1 MRSME
6 TNRGPR
12 TKSRE
17 RDAGGMTY
25 LEPDREALPA
35 DNPATPADRPSG
47 EVHIDEWVAPDACD
61 DRGFLR
67 PGKILEWM
75 DAVGALAATR
85 FARAAVATISV
96 DGVNVRRQIAAGDRV
111 AMRARVVHTSARS
124 IGVAITMTAGPQKL
138 ALDAF
143 MTFVVVG
150 DDGRAAPVARFHP
163 ETPEDA
169 AGHREGE
176 ARARFRRELAVNRS
190 QLVDLAGDQPPPA
203 PASDAGFVLLLREL
217 GARLVGRARI
227 GGDVRA
233 AGVSYVH
240 KIEPVRHGKLNFHGT
255 LYGGTLMRWLETCAA
270 MSASAFLSTPPRLMG
285 VDGLTFLR
293 PVAPNVFVHLDAI
306 AVHSDEHGVTVMVRA
321 LSEDPLSSSMVQS
334 LRGFFTY
341 APVVATTG
349 VPQLARGGR
358 DDALFCEVVLRH
370 RLRDAIAELRS

>member
-1 MRSME
+1 
-6 TNRGPR
+6 
-12 TKSRE
+12 
-17 RDAGGMTY
+17 MTY
-25 LEPDREALPA
+25 LEPDREAAPA
-35 DNPATPADRPSG
+35 DHPATPADRPSG

-85 FARAAVATISV
+85 FARAPVATISV

-124 IGVAITMTAGPQKL
+124 IGVAITMTAGPRKL

-163 ETPEDA
+163 ETPEDV
-169 AGHREGE
+169 AGHREAE

-190 QLVDLAGDQPPPA
+190 QLV
-203 PASDAGFVLLLREL
+203 
-217 GARLVGRARI
+217 
-227 GGDVRA
+227 
-233 AGVSYVH
+233 GVSYVH

-293 PVAPNVFVHLDAI
+293 PIAPNVFVHLDAI
-306 AVHSDEHGVTVMVRA
+306 AVHSDDHGVTVMVRA
-321 LSEDPLSSSMVQS
+321 LSEDPLSSSMAQS

-341 APVVATTG
+341 AAVDATTG

-358 DDALFCEVVLRH
+358 DDGLFWEVVLRH